1 MIDLNMKLSV
11 ILKKRHKEGKIMI
24 FEETLTLNN
33 GVKIPKLALGTWKIP
48 DNEVASPVES
58 ALKMGYR
65 HLDTAQAYHNE
76 RGVGQG
82 IKNSGIARDQI
93 FVNSKVEAEIKDYQK
108 AKKSI
113 DETLLRMDLD
123 YLDMMII
130 HNPQPW
136 KEVNQSDDRHFA
148 GNLETWRALE
158 DALKEGK
165 LRAIGVSSFQP
176 EDLQNLIDH
185 SDVKLMVN
193 QVLCHICA
201 TPKKLIDFCQQQN
214 IVVESFSPVA
224 HGEALNNVV
233 IQKMAEKYHVSVAQL
248 CIRYD
253 WQLNTVVLPKSI
265 NPEHMKQNSELNFKI
280 SEDDMATLEN
290 INTFDY
296 GSASHFPV
304 FGGKR

>member
-1 MIDLNMKLSV
+1 
-11 ILKKRHKEGKIMI
+11 MI
-24 FEETLTLNN
+24 FEETFTLNN

-48 DNEVASPVES
+48 DTEVASPVAT

-82 IKNSGIARDQI
+82 IKDSGISRDQI

-113 DETLLRMDLD
+113 DETLARMDLD

-136 KEVNQSDDRHFA
+136 NEVNQSDDRHFE

-158 DALKEGK
+158 DAMREGK

-176 EDLQNLIDH
+176 EDLQNLIDN
-185 SDVKLMVN
+185 SDVKPMVN
-193 QVLCHICA
+193 QILCHIGA
-201 TPKKLIDFCQQQN
+201 TPKKLIDFCQEHD

-224 HGEALNNVV
+224 HGEALTNTT
-233 IQKMAEKYHVSVAQL
+233 IKSMAKKYHVSVAQL

-253 WQLNTVVLPKSI
+253 WQLNTVVLPKSV
-265 NPEHMKQNSELNFKI
+265 NPKHMKQNAELNFEI
-280 SEDDMATLEN
+280 SDVDMANLEE
-290 INTFDY
+290 INSFNY
-296 GSASHFPV
+296 GSSSHFPV